1 MLAARASIWAIDF
14 DHANAG
20 FLAANA
26 DRPPAQSQ
34 EHRVRRH
41 RRVPHEGSFPLAR
54 VEETQP
60 YIMVGAIGGAYER
73 DLGVGEF
80 TSYAE

>member
-1 MLAARASIWAIDF
+1 LGVDF
-14 DHANAG
+14 EHAGAG

-26 DRPPAQSQ
+26 DRAPAQRQ

-41 RRVPHEGSFPLAR
+41 RRVPHEGSFLAG

-60 YIMVGAIGGAYER
+60 HIMVGAIGSEYER
-73 DLGVGEF
+73 DLGVGEL
-80 TSYAE
+80 TGYAE